1 MTEED
6 FGWLQI
12 ENVPDCLVKQVKRI
26 DVRGLTG
33 DEEEVQLLEYLL
45 EHSKVLETMIVR
57 CKESIP
63 KTRVRSL
70 KRKLQRLRRGW
81 NVSEI
86 FFHI

>member
-33 DEEEVQLLEYLL
+33 DEEEV
-45 EHSKVLETMIVR
+45 
-57 CKESIP
+57 
-63 KTRVRSL
+63 
-70 KRKLQRLRRGW
+70 
-81 NVSEI
+81 
-86 FFHI
+86 